1 MANLRTQ
8 YELIF
13 VSSMRKKV
21 NICQARRYELH
32 LTGLEFFKTGGI
44 REKKLTEL
52 YVSRA
57 FLYQWNNTT
66 PC

>member
-1 MANLRTQ
+1 
-8 YELIF
+8 
-13 VSSMRKKV
+13 MRKKV